1 MIFNSNFQMGFIKK
15 NLLSVNDKMI
25 VFSAYVIVFVTSG
38 PILLISTER
47 IANRK
52 DIKPSKRLIYSI
64 SIFLVFSILSAI
76 LVITIMQMY
85 FFNSYSNLVF
95 YLTSYLSLISSFG
108 FLSILSFKFFRW
120 FLIRKNYV
128 AMAYGILF
136 SLYSSSILL
145 ALIYLKDG
153 LAIHPSVITFLSPRA
168 LSFESLFNKQCL
180 SEQYWN
186 CL

>member
-1 MIFNSNFQMGFIKK
+1 MTYISEHDYHPIDLNKLFLLKPNFSWFFERSNLTILVFLIIVVMIFNSNFQMGFIKK

-108 FLSILSFKFFRW
+108 FLSILCFKFFRW

-136 SLYSSSILL
+136 SLYSCSIL
-145 ALIYLKDG
+145 
-153 LAIHPSVITFLSPRA
+153 
-168 LSFESLFNKQCL
+168 
-180 SEQYWN
+180 
-186 CL
+186 